1 MRSPRASASA
11 AERDVSKTRPN
22 SRLLAARVVQ
32 QVADK
37 GESLDAALAT
47 IGAHPDRGFIQE
59 LCYGVCRWYPRLDG
73 IAARLLQR
81 PLKQKDRDV
90 HALILVGLYQLLE
103 LGTEAF
109 AAVHETVEATKDL
122 RKPWAQGLVNAC
134 LRRAQREQPTLR
146 QYAHTMEVLHYSHPQ
161 WLIDRIKA
169 DYPDQWQTI
178 LNANNERPPM
188 HLRVNAR
195 KWTRADYLAQ
205 LADAGIDA
213 SAIGETDSGIAL
225 TTPLGV
231 ERLPG
236 FADGAV
242 SVQDGAAQLAA
253 LLLDAQPGERVLD
266 ACAAPGGKAM
276 HLLERQAG
284 LSGLVMVEQS
294 GARAQRIRENAAR
307 LGLDGTLHIADAAA
321 PDSWWDGVPFD
332 RILLDA
338 PCSATGVI
346 RRHPDIRLHRSP
358 QQVADVAALQAR
370 LLDAL
375 WPLLRPNGKLLYVT
389 CSVLHEENGAQ
400 MESFCARH
408 RDAALRPLALDWALA
423 RSGGYQILPGQ
434 RDFDGFFY
442 AFLEKV

>member
-1 MRSPRASASA
+1 MSQA
-11 AERDVSKTRPN
+11 RPN

-32 QVADK
+32 QVVDA
-37 GESLDAALAT
+37 GASLDSALAT
-47 IGAHPDRGFIQE
+47 IGTHPDRGFVQE
-59 LCYGVCRWYPRLDG
+59 LAYGVCRWYPRLDG
-73 IAARLLQR
+73 IAAQLLQR
-81 PLKQKDRDV
+81 PLKRKDRDV

-109 AAVHETVEATKDL
+109 AAVHETVEAAGDL
-122 RKPWAQGLVNAC
+122 RKPWARGLVNAC
-134 LRRAQREQPTLR
+134 LRRAGREQPALR
-146 QYAHTMEVLHYSHPQ
+146 QYVETKETLRYSHPQ
-161 WLIDRIKA
+161 WLIDRIRA
-169 DYPDQWQTI
+169 DYPDRWQAI
-178 LNANNERPPM
+178 LDANNRRPPM

-195 KWTRADYLAQ
+195 RSTRAGYLQ
-205 LADAGIDA
+205 RLAGAGLDAT
-213 SAIGETDSGIAL
+213 AIAETETGIAL
-225 TTPLGV
+225 AEPVGV

-236 FADGAV
+236 FADGVV

-253 LLLDAQPGERVLD
+253 VLLDTRAGERVLD

-276 HLLERQAG
+276 HILERQPEPG
-284 LSGLVMVEQS
+284 ELLMVELS
-294 GARAQRIRENAAR
+294 ATRAARIGENSAR
-307 LGLDGTLHIADAAA
+307 LGLDGRIQVADATT
-321 PDSWWDGVPFD
+321 PEVWWDKTPFD

-346 RRHPDIRLHRSP
+346 RRHPDIRFHRSP

-389 CSVLHEENGAQ
+389 CSILHEENGAQ
-400 MESFCARH
+400 LGPFCARH
-408 RDAALRPLALDWALA
+408 RDAALRPLSLDWALP

-442 AFLEKV
+442 ACLEKT